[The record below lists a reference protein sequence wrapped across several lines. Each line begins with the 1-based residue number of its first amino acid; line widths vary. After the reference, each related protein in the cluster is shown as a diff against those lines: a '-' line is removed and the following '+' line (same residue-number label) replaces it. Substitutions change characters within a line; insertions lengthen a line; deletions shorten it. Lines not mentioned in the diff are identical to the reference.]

1 MKTLLRGIS
10 GLARRLRNR
19 RNSAR
24 KPVISIDDP
33 DLRVVITA
41 FDPAEAASSAL
52 ERGLRWQPRQPA
64 VLRHHL
70 LLPASRIESARELLE
85 PDQWRVR
92 TEEATPEQG
101 KRQAEGVEVSASR
114 IQHLDAL
121 HCSQESSRMAGL
133 AQRLGGT
140 ALGWDAL
147 QPGESAED
155 GGDDERCAHR
165 A

>member
-92 TEEATPEQG
+92 TEETASEQG
-101 KRQAEGVEVSASR
+101 KRHAEGIEVSASR

-147 QPGESAED
+147 QPGGSAED
-155 GGDDERCAHR
+155 GGSGDRFTDHA
-165 A
+165 

>member
-10 GLARRLRNR
+10 GLARLLRNR
-19 RNSAR
+19 RDSAR
-24 KPVISIDDP
+24 KAVISIDDP

-52 ERGLRWQPRQPA
+52 ERGVRWQPRRPA

-92 TEEATPEQG
+92 TEQTAPEQG
-101 KRQAEGVEVSASR
+101 KHHGEGIEVSASR

-147 QPGESAED
+147 QPDEPAED
-155 GGDDERCAHR
+155 GNDPA
-165 A
+165 